1 MCSMIGRP
9 ATGTS
14 GLGMLLVSGRR
25 REPSPPAITT
35 AFTSPTQYDLNSVV
49 EELNQFAY
57 DLLWTWQ
64 PRIEALF
71 RALDPQL
78 WKSTRENPVL
88 LLAQLGEEGVRR
100 VSESEEVKR
109 AFDDARTAYHE
120 YYERKPRFMDAQAP
134 LGIAYFSLEFGLS
147 ECLPIY
153 SGGLGVLAG
162 DHLKATSD
170 LGLPLVAVGLL
181 YKQGFGR
188 QDIDAAGR
196 QFEVYAE
203 NRGSDLPVNKVEGV
217 EVEAPIGQ
225 RNVRIAVWR
234 AQVGRVPLFL
244 LDTDLESNPNDLR
257 NITDRLYVPEP
268 DRRLRQE
275 IVLGIGGV
283 RALRALGLGANVFHL
298 NEGHSF
304 LCGIERIRELR
315 ASRQMTLE
323 EARLV
328 ARAGIVF
335 TTHTPIAAG
344 SDYFE
349 PGLVWDLLNPYL
361 TEVGIS
367 FDRFMD
373 LGRQRPGDPRDRL
386 VTTYAALRLADQAVG
401 VSRLHGAVSRRL
413 WKDAWKGLPESQ
425 VPIGSVTNGAHMPT
439 WVAPE
444 IADLLRRYVGPD
456 WWDLDGEDG
465 RWQAVFEIPAA
476 ELWSVHVELKRNL
489 LKVARTRSVDSEQ
502 MDEHA
507 LTFGFAR
514 RFAPYK
520 RANLLLEDRARLNKL
535 LRNSKRPVQ
544 LIFAGK
550 SHPADQPGK
559 DIVAKVVALAR
570 EEPCVT
576 FLKDY
581 DLAIARHLV
590 HGADVWLNN
599 PKRFLEASGTS
610 GMKAGANGVLNVSV
624 LDGWWDE
631 AYRPELGWAIPSGA
645 TLDRPNVDDQAEAEG
660 LFRLLEREVVPAFYE
675 RDENG
680 IPQRWVAM
688 MRASIRHV
696 VTDFSA
702 RRMVTDYFDIAYA
715 PAARRVEQLRLL
727 PDWGG

>member
-1 MCSMIGRP
+1 V
-9 ATGTS
+9 
-14 GLGMLLVSGRR
+14 L
-25 REPSPPAITT
+25 
-35 AFTSPTQYDLNSVV
+35 

-57 DLLWTWQ
+57 DLMWTWQ
-64 PRIEALF
+64 PRIEAF
-71 RALDPQL
+71 FHTLDPAI
-78 WKSTRENPVL
+78 WKATRQNPVL
-88 LLAQLGEEGVRR
+88 LLAQLGEKGVQKACERP
-100 VSESEEVKR
+100 EVREALEAAR
-109 AFDDARTAYHE
+109 AAYRE
-120 YYERKPRFMDAQAP
+120 YYERHPRFMDAKAP
-134 LGIAYFSLEFGLS
+134 LSIAYFSLEFGLS

-188 QDIDAAGR
+188 QDIDAEGR
-196 QFEVYAE
+196 QIELYSE
-203 NRGSDLPVNKVEGV
+203 NEGSTLPVRKVEGV
-217 EVEAPIGQ
+217 QVEAPVGT
-225 RNVRIAVWR
+225 RNVRIQVWR

-283 RALRALGLGANVFHL
+283 RALRALGMDAMVFHL

-304 LCGIERIRELR
+304 LCAMERIRELR

-323 EARLV
+323 EAWLV

-349 PGLVWDLLNPYL
+349 SGLVWDQLSPYL
-361 TEVGIS
+361 AQVGIS

-373 LGRQRPGDPRDRL
+373 LGRQRPGDPRERL
-386 VTTYAALRLADQAVG
+386 CTTYAALRLADQSVG

-413 WKDAWKGLPESQ
+413 WKDAWRGLPETQ
-425 VPIGSVTNGAHMPT
+425 VPIGSVTNGVHMPT
-439 WVAPE
+439 WMAPE
-444 IADLLRRYVGPD
+444 IAELLNRYVGPD
-456 WWDLDGEDG
+456 WWDLDGSDG
-465 RWQAVFEIPAA
+465 RWQAVFEIPSDV
-476 ELWSVHVELKRNL
+476 LWAVHVDLKRRL
-489 LKVARTRSVDSEQ
+489 LDYTKERADHPVELDPN
-502 MDEHA
+502 A
-507 LTFGFAR
+507 LTIGFGR
-514 RFAPYK
+514 RFASYK
-520 RANLLLEDRARLNKL
+520 RANLILQDRQRLTRL
-535 LRNSKRPVQ
+535 LRTAKQPVQ
-544 LIFAGK
+544 ILFAGK

-559 DIVAKVVALAR
+559 DIVARIVSLSRDESRVV
-570 EEPCVT
+570 

-581 DLAIARHLV
+581 DIELAGYLV

-610 GMKAGANGVLNVSV
+610 GMKAGANGVLNVSI

-631 AYRPELGWAIPSGA
+631 AYKPAYGWAIPSGA
-645 TLDRPNVDDQAEAEG
+645 TLDRQNIDDQAEAEG
-660 LFRLLEREVVPAFYE
+660 LFRVMEREVVPAYFE
-675 RDENG
+675 RDDAG
-680 IPQRWVAM
+680 IPQRWVEM
-688 MRASIRHV
+688 MKASIRYIA
-696 VTDFSA
+696 TDFSA
-702 RRMVTDYFDIAYA
+702 RRMVIDYFNTTYA
-715 PAARRVEQLRLL
+715 PSARRVEQLRLL

>member
-1 MCSMIGRP
+1 M
-9 ATGTS
+9 
-14 GLGMLLVSGRR
+14 
-25 REPSPPAITT
+25 
-35 AFTSPTQYDLNSVV
+35 
-49 EELNQFAY
+49 EEFNRLAL

-71 RALDPQL
+71 RTLDAEL
-78 WKSTRENPVL
+78 WERTRQNPVL
-88 LLAQLGEEGVRR
+88 LLKELGADGIAQALQRDD
-100 VSESEEVKR
+100 VKR
-109 AFDDARTAYHE
+109 ALREAQAAYRE
-120 YYERKPRFMDAQAP
+120 YYDRHPPFMDARAP
-134 LGIAYFSLEFGLS
+134 LVIAYFSLEFGLA

-170 LGLPLVAVGLL
+170 LGLPLVAVGLF

-188 QDIDAAGR
+188 QEVDENGR
-196 QFEVYAE
+196 QVEVYFE
-203 NRGSDLPVNKVEGV
+203 NRGDELPVRRVEGV
-217 EVEAPIGQ
+217 EVDAPIGD
-225 RNVRIAVWR
+225 RNVKIGVWR

-244 LDTDLESNPNDLR
+244 LDTDLEANPPDLR
-257 NITDRLYVPEP
+257 AITDRLYVPEP

-283 RALRALGLGANVFHL
+283 RALRALGMVAGVLHL

-304 LCGIERIRELR
+304 LCAIERIRELR

-361 TEVGIS
+361 NQVGIS

-373 LGRQRPGDPRDRL
+373 LGRQRPGDPRERL
-386 VTTYAALRLADQAVG
+386 CTTYAALRLADQAVG

-413 WKDAWKGLPESQ
+413 WKDAWRGLPETQ
-425 VPIGSVTNGAHMPT
+425 VPIGAVANGVHMPT
-439 WVAPE
+439 WVAPQ

-456 WWDLDGEDG
+456 WWDLDGSDG

-476 ELWSVHVELKRNL
+476 ELWAVHLELKQRL
-489 LKVARTRSVDSEQ
+489 LEAARARKVDFDQLDPNAI
-502 MDEHA
+502 
-507 LTFGFAR
+507 TFGFAR

-520 RANLLLEDRARLNKL
+520 RANLLLEDRPRLNKL
-535 LRNSKRPVQ
+535 LRNARRPVQ
-544 LIFAGK
+544 LLFAGK

-559 DIVAKVVALAR
+559 EIVARVVALAR
-570 EEPCVT
+570 DEPCVT

-581 DLAIARHLV
+581 DFEIARYMV
-590 HGADVWLNN
+590 QGADVWLNN

-610 GMKAGANGVLNVSV
+610 GMKAGANGVLNVSI

-645 TLDRPNVDDQAEAEG
+645 TLDRPEVDDQAEAEG
-660 LFRLLEREVVPAFYE
+660 LFRLLEREVVPAYFE
-675 RDENG
+675 RDAGG
-680 IPQRWVAM
+680 IPQRWVEM

-702 RRMVTDYFDIAYA
+702 RRMVTDYFDDAYA
-715 PAARRVEQLRLL
+715 PGARRVEQLRLL

>member
-1 MCSMIGRP
+1 MP
-9 ATGTS
+9 
-14 GLGMLLVSGRR
+14 ML
-25 REPSPPAITT
+25 
-35 AFTSPTQYDLNSVV
+35 D
-49 EELNQFAY
+49 ELNHFAN

-64 PRIEALF
+64 PRIEELF
-71 RALDPQL
+71 RALSPEL
-78 WKSTRENPVL
+78 WESTRQNPVL
-88 LLAQLGEEGVRR
+88 MLAQLGEQGVADALERD
-100 VSESEEVKR
+100 EVKR
-109 AFDDARTAYHE
+109 ALEDARAAYRE
-120 YYERKPRFMDAQAP
+120 YYDRRPPFMDAHAP
-134 LGIAYFSLEFGLS
+134 MVIGYFSLEFGLA

-170 LGLPLVAVGLL
+170 LGLPLVAVGLF

-188 QDIDAAGR
+188 QEIDGYGR
-196 QFEVYAE
+196 QVEVYFE
-203 NRGSDLPVNKVEGV
+203 NRGEELPVRRVEGV
-217 EVEAPIGQ
+217 EVDAPIGD
-225 RNVRIAVWR
+225 RKVKIGVWR

-244 LDTDLESNPNDLR
+244 LDTDLESNPPDLR
-257 NITDRLYVPEP
+257 AITDRLYVPEP

-283 RALRALGLGANVFHL
+283 RALRALGMVAGVFHL

-304 LCGIERIRELR
+304 LCAIERIRELR
-315 ASRQMTLE
+315 TSRQMTLE

-361 TEVGIS
+361 NEVGIS

-373 LGRQRPGDPRDRL
+373 LGRQRPGDPRERL
-386 VTTYAALRLADQAVG
+386 CTTYAALRLADQAVG

-413 WKDAWKGLPESQ
+413 WKDVWRGLPETQ
-425 VPIGSVTNGAHMPT
+425 VPIGSVTNGVHMPT

-444 IADLLRRYVGPD
+444 IAELLRRYVGPD
-456 WWDLDGEDG
+456 WWDLDGDDG

-476 ELWSVHVELKRNL
+476 ELWAVHLQLKKKL
-489 LKVARTRSVDSEQ
+489 LTVAKARSVEAEG
-502 MDEHA
+502 MNERA

-520 RANLLLEDRARLNKL
+520 RANLVLQDRARLSKL
-535 LRNSKRPVQ
+535 LRHADRPVQ
-544 LIFAGK
+544 FLFAGK

-559 DIVAKVVALAR
+559 DIVAGVVKLAR
-570 EEPCVT
+570 EEPCVA

-581 DLAIARHLV
+581 DLALARHLV

-599 PKRFLEASGTS
+599 PLRFLEASGTS
-610 GMKAGANGVLNVSV
+610 GMKAGANGVLNVSI

-645 TLDRPNVDDQAEAEG
+645 TLDRPTVDDHAEAEG
-660 LFRLLEREVVPAFYE
+660 LYRLLEREVIPAFFE
-675 RDENG
+675 RDKDG
-680 IPQRWVAM
+680 IPQRWVEM

-702 RRMVTDYFDIAYA
+702 RRMVSDYFETTYA
-715 PAARRVEQLRLL
+715 PGARRVEQLRLL

>member
-14 GLGMLLVSGRR
+14 GLGRLLVSGRR
-25 REPSPPAITT
+25 REPSPPAMTT

-49 EELNQFAY
+49 EELKQFAY

-71 RALDPQL
+71 RTLAPEL

-88 LLAQLGEEGVRR
+88 LLAQLGEDGVQRACERAEVRR
-100 VSESEEVKR
+100 AMDGAR
-109 AFDDARTAYHE
+109 AAFRE
-120 YYERKPRFMDAQAP
+120 YYERHPRFMDAQAP
-134 LGIAYFSLEFGLS
+134 MAIAYFSLEFGLS

-162 DHLKATSD
+162 DHLEATSD

-181 YKQGFGR
+181 YRQGFGR
-188 QDIDAAGR
+188 QDIDAGGR
-196 QFEVYAE
+196 QVEVYSE
-203 NRGSDLPVNKVEGV
+203 NQGTDLPVRRVEGV
-217 EVEAPIGQ
+217 EVEAPIGD
-225 RNVRIAVWR
+225 RKVRIAVWR

-244 LDTDLESNPNDLR
+244 LDTDLEANPPELR
-257 NITDRLYVPEP
+257 AITDRLYVPEP

-283 RALRALGLGANVFHL
+283 RALRALGMVAGVFHL

-304 LCGIERIRELR
+304 LCAIERIRELR

-349 PGLVWDLLNPYL
+349 PGLVWDLLHPYL

-386 VTTYAALRLADQAVG
+386 VTTYAALRLADQAGG

-413 WKDAWKGLPESQ
+413 WKDAWRGLPQSQ
-425 VPIGSVTNGAHMPT
+425 GPIGSVTNGAHMPT

-444 IADLLRRYVGPD
+444 IADLLRRYVGSD
-456 WWDLDGEDG
+456 WWDLDPADG
-465 RWQAVFEIPAA
+465 RWHAVYEIPAA
-476 ELWSVHVELKRNL
+476 ELWTIHGDLKRRL
-489 LKVARTRSVDSEQ
+489 LELSKERAETPHEID
-502 MDEHA
+502 MNA
-507 LTFGFAR
+507 LTIGFGR

-520 RANLLLEDRARLNKL
+520 RANLLLRDRPRLTKL
-535 LRNSKRPVQ
+535 LRNTKRPVQ
-544 LIFAGK
+544 ILFVGK

-559 DIVAKVVALAR
+559 DIVAGIVGPAPEKPPAV
-570 EEPCVT
+570 
-576 FLKDY
+576 FLKEY
-581 DLAIARHLV
+581 H
-590 HGADVWLNN
+590 
-599 PKRFLEASGTS
+599 T
-610 GMKAGANGVLNVSV
+610 
-624 LDGWWDE
+624 
-631 AYRPELGWAIPSGA
+631 
-645 TLDRPNVDDQAEAEG
+645 
-660 LFRLLEREVVPAFYE
+660 
-675 RDENG
+675 
-680 IPQRWVAM
+680 
-688 MRASIRHV
+688 
-696 VTDFSA
+696 
-702 RRMVTDYFDIAYA
+702 A
-715 PAARRVEQLRLL
+715 PP
-727 PDWGG
+727 PD